1 MSMQL
6 IRVRILDPKAVRMG
20 SDVEGRPIR
29 TYAGME
35 YDAHPLEAKLLLQSG
50 AVELVD
56 GAVDVRGLDDAR
68 PMRAGR
74 EYAVA
79 N

>member
-1 MSMQL
+1 MSMKM

-20 SDVEGRPIR
+20 SDAEGR
-29 TYAGME
+29 TVQTHAGME

-56 GAVDVRGLDDAR
+56 GSVDVRGLDDVR

>member
-1 MSMQL
+1 MAMKT

-20 SDVEGRPIR
+20 CDGDGRPVE
-29 TYAGME
+29 TFAGME
-35 YDAHPLEAKLLLQSG
+35 YDAHPVEAKILLQAG
-50 AVELVD
+50 TVELVD
-56 GAVDVRGLDDAR
+56 GSVDVRGLDDVR
-68 PMRAGR
+68 PMRFGR